1 MRIGVLALQGAFIE
15 HIHRLR
21 GLGASCFEIRHER
34 DIREPMDGLILPG
47 GESTVM
53 SMLLRDLSLF
63 EPLLAMIRGGLPVL
77 GTCAGLL
84 LLAKN
89 VTNDGA
95 PGFATMDITA
105 RRNAYGRQLDSFYT
119 EADFKGLG
127 KIPMTFIRAPYIES
141 VGEDVEI
148 LAETGGRIVAARQ
161 GNQLAVS
168 FHPELNTDTSVH
180 HFFLDSFP
188 GNRSCKP
195 VSHV

>member
-15 HIHRLR
+15 HIYRLR
-21 GLGASCFEIRHER
+21 ELDASCFEIRREC
-34 DIREPMDGLILPG
+34 DIRESMDGLILPG

-53 SMLLRDLSLF
+53 SMLLRDLNLF
-63 EPLLAMIRGGLPVL
+63 DPLLSMLRDGLPVL

-84 LLAKN
+84 LLANN
-89 VTNDGA
+89 VTNNGV

-127 KIPMTFIRAPYIES
+127 TIPMTFIRAPYIES
-141 VGEDVEI
+141 VGEDVQI

-161 GNQLAVS
+161 GNQLAIS
-168 FHPELNTDTSVH
+168 FHPELNADTSVH
-180 HFFLDSFP
+180 RYFLSTISI
-188 GNRSCKP
+188 GNR
-195 VSHV
+195 